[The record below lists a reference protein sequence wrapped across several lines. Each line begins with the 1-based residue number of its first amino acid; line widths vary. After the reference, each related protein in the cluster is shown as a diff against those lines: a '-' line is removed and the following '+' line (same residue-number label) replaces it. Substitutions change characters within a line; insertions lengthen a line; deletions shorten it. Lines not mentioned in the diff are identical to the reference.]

1 MKKEIKESQIFPAGF
16 SWETTFNSSR
26 KHNPKIK
33 EKKGVI
39 VYSREDYAE
48 DLYKMY
54 SGVLSDS
61 FIASKD
67 LVDGNYYECKI
78 ESVNENGAIASTIS
92 GQSVFIDISKER
104 KDCKRLNL
112 EGSNYTPGNTVKLVV
127 RKTGNGVYYGSAVD
141 YFVESLRAELHSQIK
156 SEKNAYLVKIESVN
170 RGGYIADLSGIKCFL
185 PGSLAAA
192 NKITDFDTYIGK
204 EIYVMVEGYIE
215 QKDMFVVSYKKYIE
229 KIMDQKIQELD
240 LTKKYTGYVTGTSE
254 FGVFVE
260 WEDVYT
266 GLLHRT
272 EAGENTDLSRF
283 NPGDE
288 IEFYV
293 KEVKENNRLTL
304 TFSEPLEKTVKLY
317 KIEEAI
323 NSGEKIVVEATI
335 KHRRKNGSLIEI
347 QDLDSMAFIPQFKM
361 GENEKNLKT
370 GDTLDVLIYEVD
382 VLGGKIFASPV

>member
-1 MKKEIKESQIFPAGF
+1 MPQEEF
-16 SWETTFNSSR
+16 SWDTIFNPSR

-33 EKKGVI
+33 SQKGVI
-39 VYSREDYAE
+39 VYSRESYAE

-54 SGVLSDS
+54 SGVLNDSDMK
-61 FIASKD
+61 SKD
-67 LVDGNYYECKI
+67 LVDGNSYDCKI
-78 ESVNENGAIASTIS
+78 ESVNEYGAMASTLS
-92 GQSVFIDISKER
+92 GQSVFIEIAKEI

-112 EGSNYTPGNTVKLVV
+112 EGINYTPGNVIRLVV
-127 RKTGNGVYYGSAVD
+127 RKVGNGAYYGSAVD
-141 YFVESLRAELHSQIK
+141 YFVDSLRAELFSQIK

-170 RGGYIADLSGIKCFL
+170 RGGYIANLSGVKCFL

-192 NKITDFDTYIGK
+192 NKITDFDSYIGK
-204 EIYVMVEGYIE
+204 EIYVMVDGYIE
-215 QKDMFVVSYKKYIE
+215 QKDMFVVSYKKYLE

-240 LTKKYTGYVTGTSE
+240 LTKKYTGYVTGTSD

-266 GLLHRT
+266 GLLHKT

-293 KEVKENNRLTL
+293 KEVRDNNRLTL
-304 TFSEPLEKTVKLY
+304 TFSEPLEKTIKLY

-323 NSGEKIVVEATI
+323 NSGESMSFEATI
-335 KHRRKNGSLIEI
+335 KHKRKNGALIEI
-347 QDLDSMAFIPQFKM
+347 PELDSMAFIPQSKI
-361 GENEKNLKT
+361 GKNEKSLKA
-370 GDTLDVLIYEVD
+370 GDLLNVLIYEVD
-382 VLGGKIFASPV
+382 TIAGKIFASPL